1 MYYLQEE
8 FKVLAEKERVVK
20 ERENLLIAAK
30 INWNKTID
38 VEVQRKVQCVQ
49 EVRNPIPRGTR
60 NSGS

>member
-8 FKVLAEKERVVK
+8 FKVLAEKERIVK
-20 ERENLLIAAK
+20 ERESLLIAAK

-49 EVRNPIPRGTR
+49 EVRNPIPYCTR
-60 NSGS
+60 N